1 MTMSLNPRLEN
12 PLTDRLVT
20 ALLSLETRQEAY
32 ELLEDLC
39 TVAEL
44 RDLSMRLEV
53 ARLLAAGEKYERIEA
68 LTGASSATIS
78 RVKRCLRF
86 GADGYVK
93 ILARLPEVTDEVE

>member
-1 MTMSLNPRLEN
+1 MTVSLNPRLEN
-12 PLTDRLVT
+12 PLTDRLVA
-20 ALLSLETRQEAY
+20 ALLSLQTRQEAY

-39 TVAEL
+39 TVSEL

-53 ARLLAAGEKYERIEA
+53 ARLLSVGEKYERIEE

-78 RVKRCLRF
+78 RVKRSLRF

-93 ILARLPEVTDEVE
+93 ILQRLPEVSDDVE

>member
-12 PLTDRLVT
+12 PLTDRLVA

-53 ARLLAAGEKYERIEA
+53 ARLLDAGAKYERIED

-93 ILARLPEVTDEVE
+93 VLARLPEVQDEVE

>member
-93 ILARLPEVTDEVE
+93 ILARLPEVADEVE